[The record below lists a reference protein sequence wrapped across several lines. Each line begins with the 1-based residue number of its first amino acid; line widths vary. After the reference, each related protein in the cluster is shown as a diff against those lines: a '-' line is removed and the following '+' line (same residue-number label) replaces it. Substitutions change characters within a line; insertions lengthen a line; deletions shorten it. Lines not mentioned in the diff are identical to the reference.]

1 MGSGIH
7 KMVWLKHTLNAIII
21 LCIPVGLYFAWCVL
35 SSDITGADWKER
47 LATGNWS
54 KDALIKL
61 EEREFKKMAARWT
74 FYVFIASILVMII
87 LRSGLLGSGKRPS
100 RST

>member
-1 MGSGIH
+1 
-7 KMVWLKHTLNAIII
+7 MVWVKQALNAIII

-35 SSDITGADWKER
+35 SSDITAADWQER

-54 KDALIKL
+54 EDALSRL
-61 EEREFKKMAARWT
+61 QEREFNKMAARWT
-74 FYVFIASILVMII
+74 FYVFIASALVLII